1 MAKLT
6 KLEAKNHNLACEL
19 LKKKKLTED
28 DKDFIFDNWHEG
40 AKHINGTAGAF
51 FTPSGLA
58 FDMEFD
64 ICGKRVIDLCAGIGM
79 LSYAVATRSRWSHDD
94 AKCPEIV
101 CVEINPDY
109 VEIGKKLVPEA
120 TWICG
125 DVLDPILIAS
135 LGHFDAAYGNPPF
148 GNVKGS
154 GNAPRY
160 TGSTFEFKVMDIASD
175 IADTGTFLI
184 PQESASFRYSGKVP
198 HEHLNNGK
206 FAPFFHQT
214 RVNMDVGIGV
224 DTACYLEDWKGVKPL
239 CEIVCC
245 DFEEARETR
254 EELNVSA
261 VVVPIRAPQPQ
272 TPIIPNPQQ
281 FDLFAT
287 A

>member
-6 KLEAKNHNLACEL
+6 KAEARSHDLACDL
-19 LKKKKLTED
+19 LKKDKLTED
-28 DKDFIFDNWHEG
+28 DKDFIFDNWHE
-40 AKHINGTAGAF
+40 AANHINGKAGAF

-64 ICGKRVIDLCAGIGM
+64 IAGKRVIDLCAGIGM
-79 LSYAVATRSRWSHDD
+79 LSYAVATRSKWSYDNSQ
-94 AKCPEIV
+94 CPEIV

-109 VEIGKKLVPEA
+109 VAIGEKLVPEA

-125 DVLDPILIAS
+125 DVLDPILMAS

-154 GNAPRY
+154 GKAPRY
-160 TGSTFEFKVMDIASD
+160 TGSDFEYKVMDVASD
-175 IADTGTFLI
+175 IADAGTFII
-184 PQESASFRYSGKVP
+184 PQQSASFSYSGNGP
-198 HEHLNNGK
+198 SEHRNNGK
-206 FAPFFHQT
+206 HVPFFSKT
-214 RVNMDVGIGV
+214 RINMDMGTGV
-224 DTACYLEDWKGVKPL
+224 DTAFYLDDWKSVKPL

-254 EELNVSA
+254 AELSIPA
-261 VVVPIRAPQPQ
+261 VVPIRAPKPQ
-272 TPIIPNPQQ
+272 TPIISNPQQ